1 MNAVVNTLRTDPAWS
16 RWLLAVGLLACAFY
30 LTRSIQFDVASH
42 LPDDTVQIDQAY
54 FLSGAGRYSLDDAD
68 YGTLETLPHIW
79 ATSSRDHV
87 GWYTALVELNL
98 PNDQVWAFY
107 FPDITIDSTVF
118 INGRALGP
126 VLGVA
131 DDSGLHGRRPLFQT
145 IPASMLEAGENEIRI
160 RVNAEPRE
168 RELMRPFH
176 IGPEYLLADVYRAH
190 LFSQVTILKVIAV
203 VLLVAFLSMSLIWIY
218 KPRETRYGWF
228 ALVCLLWAM
237 HCLNVVYRLP
247 LPGES
252 SVRSGDMLPA
262 LLLMATLLLF
272 VLRYRQMSTRRTR
285 QWLALLLPVCLLF
298 AFGYIPG
305 VTEREAALVSGVAA
319 LMLATAALLVVC
331 APGQRDRRRDAY
343 PLIAVLAGIVVFTFR
358 ECQVL
363 LYWPETAYQA
373 GSLALGA
380 PLFVLLAGWQLIRD
394 FVRSSNALED
404 LNRHLEQRVAER
416 TLQLEQTHQQVLQ
429 MEKQQLLTRERDRIM
444 QEMHDGMGAHLVS
457 AMSVLEKDKVNPL
470 DARSIL
476 EEALNDLRLM
486 VDSLDCVDGDLAMV
500 LGMYR
505 QRLNRILE
513 GTQVS
518 LDWQVSDVPHL
529 ETLSAG
535 MVLQVLRIVQEAVSN
550 ALKYAGASRL
560 RIRTQY
566 ADDRIELLVD
576 DNGCGFGA
584 DCLKGRGID
593 NMRRRAAQIGAR
605 LSIDTSPGQGV
616 TVTLAIPR
624 ESTFSLD
631 SEEPLEAVPMS
642 PPVGRLATGS
652 EAAYC

>member
-1 MNAVVNTLRTDPAWS
+1 M
-16 RWLLAVGLLACAFY
+16 LAAGLIVCAFV
-30 LTRSIQFDVASH
+30 LTRAIQFDVASH
-42 LPDDTVQIDQAY
+42 LPADTVQIDQAY
-54 FLSGAGRYSLDDAD
+54 FLSGQGGYSLDEAD
-68 YGTLETLPHIW
+68 YGTLETLPHTW
-79 ATSSRDHV
+79 ATSSVDHV

-107 FPDITIDSTVF
+107 FPDITIDSTVY

-126 VLGVA
+126 ALAVA

-145 IPASMLEAGENEIRI
+145 IPASMLEAGENEIRV

-168 RELMRPFH
+168 KELMRPFH
-176 IGPEYLLADVYRAH
+176 IGPEYLLSDVYRAH

-203 VLLVAFLSMSLIWIY
+203 VLLVAFLSMFLIWIY

-228 ALVCLLWAM
+228 ALVCLLWAL

-272 VLRYRQMSTRRTR
+272 VLRYRQMSSRRAM
-285 QWLALLLPVCLLF
+285 QWLAVLLPVCLLF
-298 AFGYIPG
+298 AFGHVPG
-305 VTEREAALVSGVAA
+305 VTEREAALVCGVAA
-319 LMLATAALLVVC
+319 LVLATASLLVVC

-363 LYWPETAYQA
+363 LFWPETAYQA

-404 LNRHLEQRVAER
+404 LNRHLEQRVKER
-416 TLQLEQTHQQVLQ
+416 TQQLEQTHQQVLQ
-429 MEKQQLLTRERDRIM
+429 MEKQQLLTHERDRIM

-457 AMSVLEKDKVNPL
+457 AMSLLEKEQVDPL

-535 MVLQVLRIVQEAVSN
+535 MVLQVLRIVQESVSN

-566 ADDRIELLVD
+566 ADDRIELLID
-576 DNGCGFGA
+576 DNGCGFGE
-584 DCLKGRGID
+584 DCLQGRGID

-605 LSIDTSPGQGV
+605 LAIDAAPGQGV
-616 TVTLAIPR
+616 SVSLALPR
-624 ESTFSLD
+624 EPVQSPENDRQDDATA
-631 SEEPLEAVPMS
+631 PLAPA
-642 PPVGRLATGS
+642 GRLAAGN
-652 EAAYC
+652 EAIYC